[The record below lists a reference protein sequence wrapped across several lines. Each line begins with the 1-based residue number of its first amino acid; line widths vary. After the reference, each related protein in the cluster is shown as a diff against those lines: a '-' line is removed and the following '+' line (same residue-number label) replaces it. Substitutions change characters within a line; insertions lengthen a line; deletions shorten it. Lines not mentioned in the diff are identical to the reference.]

1 MAVPGAALL
10 RLSYAK
16 NERHEQ
22 FVLGHTGQ
30 LKGRYNVA
38 FLVGS
43 GILGGAEL
51 RASLERELGNPKYG
65 LEDWCPVRDAVYIFD
80 RMGRAGV
87 SFERVGEL
95 VLPAYKRAHPQEFE
109 GRNVLQ
115 AFEILEAAY
124 RRDTTYGG
132 VSPGLVAGTG
142 RATVYRQDSPLPC
155 AYFVGVIKGLLAVFG
170 SSGVVREVECQWEG
184 AKSCA
189 FETRWASRAAA

>member
-1 MAVPGAALL
+1 
-10 RLSYAK
+10 
-16 NERHEQ
+16 
-22 FVLGHTGQ
+22 
-30 LKGRYNVA
+30 
-38 FLVGS
+38 
-43 GILGGAEL
+43 
-51 RASLERELGNPKYG
+51 
-65 LEDWCPVRDAVYIFD
+65 VYIFD

-142 RATVYRQDSPLPC
+142 RATVYRKDSPLPC